1 MLKMKR
7 LRRVIVSLSLSAFCC
22 VCMAGET
29 PSYPGGEEALQA
41 YLSENMQY
49 PAIARSNGIE
59 GVVEVSFTVKAD
71 GSIGAIKISR
81 MIDPELEAEAIRLV
95 KKMPAWIPADKGG
108 KAVDSQATVKIPF
121 ILE

>member
-1 MLKMKR
+1 MKGIRR
-7 LRRVIVSLSLSAFCC
+7 LVVSLSLSALCG

-29 PSYPGGEEALQA
+29 PAFPGGDEALQA
-41 YLSENMQY
+41 YLTENMQY

-108 KAVDSQATVKIPF
+108 KAVDSEAMLKIPF